1 MITERAKLI
10 FSCLGASLLLAWLTQ
25 FELIYFICAVLA
37 GIAAIS
43 FLIFKFTLID
53 VTCSRKLPQAAYE
66 DEIIMVK
73 VVLKNRSIFPN
84 FFIYLTDNF
93 AADQEDK
100 REKKT
105 LLYFLGK
112 RSVVSWQYEGTCFKR
127 GEYWIGPFILIGS
140 DPLGLFK
147 KYKIINISSR
157 LTVYPKIFPIRNL
170 PPFLK
175 GMITPRYGSQTIR
188 KSGDYEEFYSIRE
201 YRQEDGLRK
210 IHWPSSAKHN
220 QLMVRH
226 FEQSGSQ
233 QVTIALDLNKESN
246 LGKGKETTLEY
257 AVKIAAS
264 LSKYFL
270 DRGAVVRILGWSD
283 KPVIT
288 LQGHESSHFFIILE
302 TLAKLEANGY
312 YSLDKALMQLNPFIP
327 PNSTLI
333 VIALDRDQQILQ
345 SIESFI
351 YTLNVSLIDV
361 LLMTSS
367 FAQGIPISPLYSPQV
382 KSQDIK
388 VYHIKCKENLEIS
401 FSA

>member
-1 MITERAKLI
+1 MITERAKLLLS
-10 FSCLGASLLLAWLTQ
+10 FLGISLLLAWLTQ
-25 FELIYFICAVLA
+25 LELIYFICAILVSIL
-37 GIAAIS
+37 AIS
-43 FLIFKFTLID
+43 FLMFQFTL
-53 VTCSRKLPQAAYE
+53 VNLTCSRQLPIAAYE
-66 DEIIMVK
+66 EETIKVK
-73 VVLKNRSIFPN
+73 VVLRKYSIFPDY
-84 FFIYLTDNF
+84 FIQLLDNF
-93 AADQEDK
+93 PAEHEQG
-100 REKKT
+100 REKRM
-105 LLYFLGK
+105 LFPFLGG
-112 RSVVSWQYEGTCFKR
+112 RAVINWEYEGYCFKR
-127 GEYWIGPFILIGS
+127 GEYWVGPFTLIGA

-147 KYKIINISSR
+147 KIKIINISSK
-157 LTVYPKIFPIRNL
+157 LTVYPEIFSIHVMPS
-170 PPFLK
+170 FLK

-210 IHWPSSAKHN
+210 IHWPLSAKHN

-226 FEQSGSQ
+226 FEQSGSE

-257 AVKIAAS
+257 AIRISAS

-270 DRGAVVRILGWSD
+270 DRGATVQILGWSD

-288 LQGHESSHFFIILE
+288 LQGRDPSHFFIILE
-302 TLAKLEANGY
+302 TLAQIEANGY
-312 YSLDKALMQLNPFIP
+312 YPLDKALMELNHFIP

-333 VIALDRDQQILQ
+333 VIALDRDQEILK

-351 YTLNVSLIDV
+351 YTQNVSLIDV

-367 FAQGIPISPLYSPQV
+367 FDKNIPESSLYLPRV

-388 VYHIKCKENLEIS
+388 IYHIKCKENLEAS
-401 FSA
+401 FGS